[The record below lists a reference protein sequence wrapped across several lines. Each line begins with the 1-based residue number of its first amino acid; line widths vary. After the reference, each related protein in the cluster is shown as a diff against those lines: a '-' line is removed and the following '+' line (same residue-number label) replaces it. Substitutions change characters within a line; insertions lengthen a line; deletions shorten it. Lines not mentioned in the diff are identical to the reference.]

1 MPKRGENIY
10 KRKDGRWEGR
20 IRVSS
25 CSSAGRKYQS
35 VYGKTYGEVRWKL
48 NTAKR
53 ECFQAGERCSMVMED
68 AVHVWYADKK
78 GYWKASTYAMYRQTV
93 EKYVLPCLGRVPL
106 YKINNR
112 AMETLLKFIQEIN
125 YPNELSNIYQ
135 SHICSLVL
143 RIMTYIK
150 KKTGTAL
157 EIPINPVTPEKKLKI
172 MPPKDSELSR
182 LEEYLFKNMDD
193 DTCLGVLTAL
203 HTGLRIGELCALTWG
218 DFDLETGILHVRNTV
233 QRVRDYSNQKGKT
246 KLIFSK
252 PKTACSVRDIP
263 IPPALLNTLKSY
275 KKQPSE
281 PLMSGARSAWMEP
294 RTLQYRFSRI
304 LQKCGIEHFRFHM
317 LRHAFATRCIE
328 KGFDSKSLSEILG
341 HSNIQITLNLYVH
354 STLRQKQYLMSLLDT
369 YSG

>member
-1 MPKRGENIY
+1 MPKRGDNIY

-25 CSSAGRKYQS
+25 GPAAGRKYQS
-35 VYGKTYGEVRWKL
+35 VYGKTYGEVKRKL
-48 NTAKR
+48 STVKR

-68 AVHVWYADKK
+68 AIYIWCTDKE
-78 GYWKASTYAMYRQTV
+78 GYWKESTYAMYRQTV
-93 EKYVLPCLGRVPL
+93 EKYILPCLGKQPL
-106 YKINNR
+106 YKIDNR
-112 AMETLLKFIQEIN
+112 AMENLLKFIQKIN
-125 YPNELSNIYQ
+125 YPNELSNVYQ

-150 KKTGTAL
+150 KKTGTIL
-157 EIPINPVTPEKKLKI
+157 EIPMNPVTSGKKLKI
-172 MPPKDSELSR
+172 MPPKESELSR
-182 LEEYLFKNMDD
+182 LEEYLFQNMDD
-193 DTCLGVLTAL
+193 DTCLGVMTAL

-218 DFDLETGILHVRNTV
+218 DFDLEIGILHVRNNV
-233 QRVRDYSNQKGKT
+233 QRVRDYSSRDGKT
-246 KLIFSK
+246 RLIFSN
-252 PKTACSVRDIP
+252 PKTACSIRDIP

-281 PLMSGARSAWMEP
+281 PLMSGARGTWMDP

-304 LQKCGIEHFRFHM
+304 LQKCDIKHFRFHM

-354 STLRQKQYLMSLLDT
+354 STLRQKQRLMSLLDT